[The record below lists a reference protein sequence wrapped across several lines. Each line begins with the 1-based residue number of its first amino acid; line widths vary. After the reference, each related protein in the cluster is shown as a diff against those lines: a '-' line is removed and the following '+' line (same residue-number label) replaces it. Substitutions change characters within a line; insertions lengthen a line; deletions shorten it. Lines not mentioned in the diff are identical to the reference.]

1 MAFISRNWFMLGLL
15 ISLLIG
21 QQLAEPLRSLAET
34 KWLSHLIVG
43 TVMFAMALPL
53 ELREIRRVLRRP
65 IAPIW
70 ASLVNLGL
78 APLVAWP
85 LAHLLGAELG
95 PGLIVAAATPCTLA
109 SASVWTRKAGGNDAV
124 AMMVTLITNA
134 ACVVVTPMWVR
145 WLTAGHVKPFAVSH
159 MMLQLTLIVLLPII
173 AAQLLRALPRAARWT
188 SHFKTALGV
197 YAQLGVLTMVVI
209 GMVQTTLR
217 LAQVDTPKLSFG
229 LLLTCGVMVLAL
241 HLLLFWV
248 GWQGA
253 AWQRMSRGDQIA
265 VGFSSSQKTLMV
277 GLATA
282 IELGLSG
289 IPLVAYHILQ
299 LVADTFLAAWLKLPA
314 AAQPKTIVD
323 PPVD

>member
-1 MAFISRNWFMLGLL
+1 MVFISRNWFMLGLL
-15 ISLLIG
+15 TSLLIG
-21 QQLAEPLRSLAET
+21 QQIAEPLRLLAET
-34 KWLSHLIVG
+34 KWLSHLIVV

-53 ELREIRRVLRRP
+53 EFREIRRVLRRP
-65 IAPIW
+65 VAPIL

-78 APLVAWP
+78 APLLAWP
-85 LAHLLGAELG
+85 LAQLLGAELG

-109 SASVWTRKAGGNDAV
+109 SASVWTRKAGGNDAI

-145 WLTAGHVKPFAVSH
+145 ILTAGQVKPFAVGH
-159 MMLQLTLIVLLPII
+159 MMLQLSLIVLLPIVV
-173 AAQLLRALPRAARWT
+173 AQLLRALPRTSRWT
-188 SHFKTALGV
+188 SQFKTALGV
-197 YAQLGVLTMVVI
+197 YAQLGVLTMVMI
-209 GMVQTTLR
+209 GMIQTTLR

-229 LLLTCGVMVLAL
+229 LLLSCGVIVLAL

-289 IPLVAYHILQ
+289 IPLVTYHILQ

-314 AAQPKTIVD
+314 VAQTKTIVD